1 MTAILVILT
10 ILVFIGVD
18 AVVMA
23 VRRSHAPAAVRAA
36 VPVTPMLEPRP
47 PQGIF
52 LDPHH
57 SWVRITTDGTLRV
70 GIDDFLSE
78 VVGEIDGVEAPARGA
93 QIKRGEP
100 LLKLHAKGKTLVV
113 PAPASGEVVAVNDH
127 VAAQPWTVTRDPY
140 GVGWVVALWSRD
152 QHEAIKPLR
161 IGSAATAFLRQE
173 MQRLADFLT
182 PTGTLATV
190 PLLADGGVPRKGAL
204 GSLDGE
210 RWDAF
215 QEEFLSP
222 SHEGA

>member
-10 ILVFIGVD
+10 ILAFIAVD

-23 VRRSHAPAAVRAA
+23 AKRRHAPALVLQ
-36 VPVTPMLEPRP
+36 PITPMLEPRP

-57 SWVRITTDGTLRV
+57 SWVRITADGTLRV
-70 GIDDFLSE
+70 GIDDFLAE
-78 VVGEIDGVEAPARGA
+78 AVGDFDAIEAPQRGA

-100 LLKLHAKGKTLVV
+100 LLKLRVKGKTLVV

-127 VAAQPWTVTRDPY
+127 VASQPWTVNRDPY
-140 GVGWVVALWSRD
+140 GVGWVLSLWSRD

-161 IGSAATAFLRQE
+161 IGSAATAFLRRE

-182 PTGTLATV
+182 PTGTLARV
-190 PLLADGGVPRKGAL
+190 PLLADGGIPRRGAL
-204 GSLDGE
+204 TALDEG
-210 RWDAF
+210 RWEAF

-222 SHEGA
+222 SQEEA

>member
-23 VRRSHAPAAVRAA
+23 LKRRHAP
-36 VPVTPMLEPRP
+36 VPMMAPVVAMLEPRP

-57 SWVRITTDGTLRV
+57 SWVRITGDGTLRV
-70 GIDDFLSE
+70 GIDDFLAE
-78 VVGEIDGVEAPARGA
+78 AVGDVEGVEAPPRGA
-93 QIKRGEP
+93 QIKRGDA
-100 LLKLHAKGKTLVV
+100 LLRLRVKGKTLVV

-127 VAAQPWTVTRDPY
+127 VTAQPWTVSRDPY

-161 IGSAATAFLRQE
+161 IGSAAAAFLRTE

-182 PTGTLATV
+182 PAGTPATV
-190 PLLADGGVPRKGAL
+190 PLLADGGIPCKGAV
-204 GSLDGE
+204 SVLDE
-210 RWDAF
+210 TRWNAF
-215 QEEFLSP
+215 QHEFLSP
-222 SHEGA
+222 SPEEA

>member
-18 AVVMA
+18 AVVLA
-23 VRRSHAPAAVRAA
+23 VRRRHAPALVAA
-36 VPVTPMLEPRP
+36 SVPVAPMLAPRP

-52 LDPHH
+52 LDPRH

-70 GIDDFLSE
+70 GIDDCLAE
-78 VVGEIDGVEAPARGA
+78 AVGEVEGVEVPPRGA
-93 QIKRGEP
+93 QVKRGDP
-100 LLKLHAKGKTLVV
+100 LLKLRSKGRTLVV

-127 VAAQPWTVTRDPY
+127 VAQQPWSVTRDPY

-161 IGSAATAFLRQE
+161 IGSAATAFLRAE

-182 PTGTLATV
+182 PAMTPATV

-204 GSLDGE
+204 AELDGA
-210 RWDAF
+210 RWEAF

-222 SHEGA
+222 SRREE

>member
-23 VRRSHAPAAVRAA
+23 VRRRHAPAPVM
-36 VPVTPMLEPRP
+36 VPITPMLEPRP

-57 SWVRITTDGTLRV
+57 SWVRITGDGTLRV
-70 GIDDFLSE
+70 GIDDFLAE
-78 VVGEIDGVEAPARGA
+78 ALGDVDGVEAPPRGA

-100 LLKLHAKGKTLVV
+100 LLKLRVKGKTLVV

-127 VAAQPWTVTRDPY
+127 VAAQPWTVSRDPY

-161 IGSAATAFLRQE
+161 IGSAASAFLRQE
-173 MQRLADFLT
+173 LQRLADFLT
-182 PTGTLATV
+182 PAGTLATV
-190 PLLADGGVPRKGAL
+190 PLLADGGIPRKGAV
-204 GSLDGE
+204 SALDEE

-215 QEEFLSP
+215 QKEFLSP
-222 SHEGA
+222 SHEEA

>member
-23 VRRSHAPAAVRAA
+23 VRRRHAPAPVM
-36 VPVTPMLEPRP
+36 VPITPMLEPRP

-57 SWVRITTDGTLRV
+57 SWVRITGDGTLRV
-70 GIDDFLSE
+70 GIDDFLAE
-78 VVGEIDGVEAPARGA
+78 ALGDVDGVEAPPRGA

-100 LLKLHAKGKTLVV
+100 LLKLRVKGKTLVV
-113 PAPASGEVVAVNDH
+113 PAPASGEVVAVNGH
-127 VAAQPWTVTRDPY
+127 VAAQPWTVSRDPY
-140 GVGWVVALWSRD
+140 GVGWVVALWARD

-161 IGSAATAFLRQE
+161 IGSAASAFLRQE
-173 MQRLADFLT
+173 LQRLADFLT
-182 PTGTLATV
+182 PAGTLATV
-190 PLLADGGVPRKGAL
+190 PLLADGGIPRKGAV
-204 GSLDGE
+204 SALDEE

-215 QEEFLSP
+215 QKEFLSP
-222 SHEGA
+222 SHEEA

>member
-23 VRRSHAPAAVRAA
+23 VRRRHAPALVLQ
-36 VPVTPMLEPRP
+36 PITPMLEPRP

-57 SWVRITTDGTLRV
+57 SWVRITADGTLRV
-70 GIDDFLSE
+70 GIDDFLAE
-78 VVGEIDGVEAPARGA
+78 AVGDVDAVEAPPRGT

-100 LLKLHAKGKTLVV
+100 LLKLRVKGKTLVV
-113 PAPASGEVVAVNDH
+113 PAPSSGEVVAVNEH
-127 VAAQPWTVTRDPY
+127 VASQPWTVNRDPY

-161 IGSAATAFLRQE
+161 IGSAATAFLRRE

-190 PLLADGGVPRKGAL
+190 PLLADGGIPRRGAL
-204 GSLDGE
+204 NALDAA
-210 RWDAF
+210 RWEAF

-222 SHEGA
+222 SREEA